1 MELMGVEKAALVLE
15 GGGMRGLYTVG
26 VTDCLLDHGIL
37 LRDVY
42 GVSAGA
48 CQGCNYLSGQAGR
61 GERVWTNYLND
72 KRYCSVHSLIH
83 TGDLFGAEMCY
94 DLIPNQYDPFDY
106 DAFRRNV
113 GRFTIVVTN
122 CLSGQAEYRCT
133 DDLRGQMEVLRASA
147 SLPLV
152 SNMVMLD
159 GVPCLDGGVA
169 DAIPLR
175 KSIGD
180 GHKKN
185 VLVLTRQKDY
195 RKEPDRAM
203 RFYEIKYRRYPA
215 LIEALRTRHER
226 YNAALDLIE
235 AEEKAG
241 RAFVFRPET
250 KPEVG
255 RVEKD
260 AEKLRALR
268 QAGYDQAEKMI
279 GELKAFLE
287 K

>member
-1 MELMGVEKAALVLE
+1 MERVGLVLE

-26 VTDCLLDHGIL
+26 VTDCLLAHGIL

-48 CQGCNYLSGQAGR
+48 CQGCNYLAGQIGR
-61 GERVWTNYLND
+61 GERVWTNYLGDRN
-72 KRYCSVHSLIH
+72 YCSVYSLIH
-83 TGDLFGAEMCY
+83 TGDLFGAKMCY
-94 DLIPNQYDPFDY
+94 DTIPNVLEPYDY
-106 DAFRRNV
+106 DAYRRNV
-113 GRFTIVVTN
+113 GRFTVVVTN
-122 CLSGQAEYRCT
+122 CLTGQAEYFCPE
-133 DDLRGQMEVLRASA
+133 DLRAGMEIVRASA

-152 SNMVMLD
+152 SNMVMID

-169 DAIPLR
+169 DAIPLA
-175 KSIGD
+175 KSMAD
-180 GHKKN
+180 GHGKN
-185 VLVLTRQKDY
+185 VVVLTRQPGY
-195 RKEPDRAM
+195 RKEPDGAM
-203 RFYEIKYRRYPA
+203 RLYELKYRRYPA

-241 RAFVFRPET
+241 RAFVFRPEV

-260 AEKLRALR
+260 AGKLRALPHYR
-268 QAGYDQAEKMI
+268 RR
-279 GELKAFLE
+279 
-287 K
+287 

>member
-1 MELMGVEKAALVLE
+1 MVHMERVGLILE

-26 VTDCLLDHGIL
+26 VTDCLLTHGIL

-48 CQGCNYLSGQAGR
+48 CQGCNYLAGQIGR

-72 KRYCSVHSLIH
+72 KRYCSVYSLIH

-94 DLIPNQYDPFDY
+94 DIIPNRLDPYDY
-106 DAFRRNV
+106 DAYRRNG
-113 GRFTIVVTN
+113 GRLTIVVTN
-122 CLSGQAEYRCT
+122 CLTGQAEYHRPE
-133 DDLRGQMEVLRASA
+133 DLRGAMEIVRASA

-152 SNMVMLD
+152 SNMVNVG

-169 DAIPLR
+169 DPIPLAR
-175 KSIGD
+175 SIAD
-180 GHKKN
+180 GHGRN
-185 VLVLTRQKDY
+185 VVILTRQAGY
-195 RKEPDRAM
+195 RKEPDSALRL
-203 RFYEIKYRRYPA
+203 YELRYRRYPA
-215 LIEALRTRHER
+215 LVEALRTRHER
-226 YNAALDLIE
+226 YNAALDLVE

-250 KPEVG
+250 KPDVG

-268 QAGYDQAEKMI
+268 KTGFDQAERLMAAL
-279 GELKAFLE
+279 EAFL

>member
-1 MELMGVEKAALVLE
+1 MERVGLVLE

-26 VTDCLLDHGIL
+26 VTDCLLAHGIL

-48 CQGCNYLSGQAGR
+48 CQGCNYLAGQIGR
-61 GERVWTNYLND
+61 GERVWTNYLGD
-72 KRYCSVHSLIH
+72 RRYCSVYSLIH
-83 TGDLFGAEMCY
+83 TGDLFGAKMCY
-94 DLIPNQYDPFDY
+94 DTIPNVLEPYDY
-106 DAFRRNV
+106 DAYRRNV
-113 GRFTIVVTN
+113 GRFTVVVTN
-122 CLSGQAEYRCT
+122 CLTGRAEYFCPE
-133 DDLRGQMEVLRASA
+133 DLRAGMEIVRASA

-152 SNMVMLD
+152 SNMVMID

-169 DAIPLR
+169 DAIPLA
-175 KSIGD
+175 KSMAD
-180 GHKKN
+180 GHGKN
-185 VLVLTRQKDY
+185 VVVLTRQPGY
-195 RKEPDRAM
+195 RKEPDGAM
-203 RFYEIKYRRYPA
+203 RLYELKYRRYPA

-241 RAFVFRPET
+241 RAFVFRPEV

-260 AEKLRALR
+260 AAKLRALR
-268 QAGYDQAEKMI
+268 KTGYDQAERMI
-279 GELKAFLE
+279 GALEEFLK
-287 K
+287 